1 MKTYRVAILGCRGR
15 GGAAA
20 RAYAVHARTEVVALC
35 DLLPERMHALG
46 DELGI
51 AARYGD
57 FHQMIRTEA
66 PDIVVIPTATE
77 LHYELSM
84 AVLEYGVHIDVEK
97 PICTDLSEADQLLAL
112 ARKKGVRIAVHHQGR
127 SGAAMKA
134 VKAAIA
140 EGKIGQLRSVAG
152 SGKGYYAGYGLMNI
166 GTHVLNAM
174 LGVVGSV
181 RAVTAIAQVDGRP
194 VQPDDV
200 LIAAG
205 GMGYVVGEDIT
216 AGIEFASGVQGVHLQ
231 QRFSSVDS
239 RAYRVEFAGSEGRLL
254 WRTDEAWLLPDAHYI
269 PGETDWQPLPIPMPL
284 GFDPL
289 GTANE
294 AEYSYVDDFVCAL
307 DTGTDHECSGAEGLH
322 VLEVL
327 LGIFE
332 SAATGTRVAL
342 PQADRTHP
350 LVRWRASAGME
361 PPQAGLR
368 PYAEWLREE
377 DRRLGRL

>member
-15 GGAAA
+15 GAAAA
-20 RAYAVHARTEVVALC
+20 RAYAAHARTEIVAIC
-35 DLLPERMHALG
+35 DLLPERLHALG
-46 DELGI
+46 DELNVT
-51 AARYGD
+51 ARYED

-66 PDIVVIPTATE
+66 PDIVSIPTATE
-77 LHYELSM
+77 LHYELSR

-112 ARKKGVRIAVHHQGR
+112 AKEKNTRIAVHHQGR

-134 VKAAIA
+134 VKAAMA
-140 EGKIGQLRSVAG
+140 EGNIGQLQSVAG

-174 LGVVGSV
+174 LGVAGPV
-181 RAVTAIAQVDGRP
+181 RVVTAIAQVDRRP

-200 LIAAG
+200 LVAAG

-216 AGIEFASGVQGVHLQ
+216 AGIEFSRGVQGVHLQ

-239 RAYRVEFAGSEGRLL
+239 RAFRVEFAGSEGRLL
-254 WRTDEAWLLPDAHYI
+254 WRTDEAWFLPDAHYI
-269 PGETDWQPLPIPMPL
+269 PGDTEWQRLPISMPL
-284 GFDPL
+284 GFDPS
-289 GTANE
+289 GVANE
-294 AEYSYVDDFVCAL
+294 AEYSYVDDYVCAL
-307 DTGTDHECSGAEGLH
+307 DSETEHECSGAEGLH

-342 PQADRTHP
+342 PQTDRTHP
-350 LVRWRASAGME
+350 LVRWLRLAGME
-361 PPQAGLR
+361 MPKAGPR
-368 PYAEWLREE
+368 SYGKWLREE

>member
-1 MKTYRVAILGCRGR
+1 
-15 GGAAA
+15 
-20 RAYAVHARTEVVALC
+20 
-35 DLLPERMHALG
+35 
-46 DELGI
+46 
-51 AARYGD
+51 
-57 FHQMIRTEA
+57 
-66 PDIVVIPTATE
+66 
-77 LHYELSM
+77 
-84 AVLEYGVHIDVEK
+84 
-97 PICTDLSEADQLLAL
+97 
-112 ARKKGVRIAVHHQGR
+112 
-127 SGAAMKA
+127 
-134 VKAAIA
+134 
-140 EGKIGQLRSVAG
+140 
-152 SGKGYYAGYGLMNI
+152 
-166 GTHVLNAM
+166 
-174 LGVVGSV
+174 
-181 RAVTAIAQVDGRP
+181 
-194 VQPDDV
+194 
-200 LIAAG
+200 
-205 GMGYVVGEDIT
+205 
-216 AGIEFASGVQGVHLQ
+216 
-231 QRFSSVDS
+231 
-239 RAYRVEFAGSEGRLL
+239 
-254 WRTDEAWLLPDAHYI
+254 
-269 PGETDWQPLPIPMPL
+269 MPL